1 MFIRKLSDIVG
12 TDRDVSWGNGQSRR
26 FLVEKDGMGFAFLDT
41 IVNAGTD
48 LVIQY
53 KNHLESVYCIE
64 GRGAITDQASGQ
76 EYIIEPGVMYV
87 LDNHD
92 VHRLQAFEDLRLMC
106 VFNPPIKGDEKHNV
120 DTDGTSY

>member
-26 FLVEKDGMGFAFLDT
+26 FLVEKDDMGFAFLDT

-53 KNHLESVYCIE
+53 RNHLESVYCIE
-64 GRGAITDQASGQ
+64 GRGAITDQATGQ
-76 EYIIEPGVMYV
+76 EYSIEPGVMYV

-92 VHRLQAFEDLRLMC
+92 VHRLRAFEDLRLMC
-106 VFNPPIKGDEKHNV
+106 VFNPPLKGDEKHNV
-120 DTDGTSY
+120 DKDGTSY

>member
-1 MFIRKLSDIVG
+1 MFIRKLSDIIG

-26 FLVEKDGMGFAFLDT
+26 LLVEKDGMGFAFLDT

-64 GRGAITDQASGQ
+64 GHGAITDQATGQ
-76 EYIIEPGVMYV
+76 EYKIEPGVMYV

-92 VHRLQAFEDLRLMC
+92 VHRLCAYEDLRLMC